1 MDDEKKDGESLYRT
15 WLVTKLVYRD
25 PKVSEA
31 FRLRTVNEILLPD
44 MFSEQPGINI
54 INDLY
59 RRIMAHGDYD
69 QGVAA
74 LAVDEKIIC
83 IPANDGVNHINV
95 YSKGLTKLGRGLS
108 NFASI
113 PFDHPVDG
121 RCASVEGYWYFLKTG
136 RLFPHLK
143 ELSGINAK
151 KEGKK
156 YPSIE
161 LSDFII
167 QIKQAITCKILQN
180 DKLREDVKASTLPFV
195 HYYVYYGALG
205 DFKVI
210 PVGGDQWMME
220 HLEAIRADL
229 RESIE

>member
-1 MDDEKKDGESLYRT
+1 MYKETSIEEQYKT
-15 WLVTKLVYRD
+15 WLVERLVYRD

-31 FRLRTVNEILLPD
+31 FRLRTVNEHLTPAKFGTFPTI
-44 MFSEQPGINI
+44 GI
-54 INDLY
+54 INEIY
-59 RRIMAHGDYD
+59 RRVMAHGDYD

-74 LAVDEKIIC
+74 LAVEEKMIC

-136 RLFPHLK
+136 RLYPHLK
-143 ELSGINAK
+143 ELSGVSAK

-180 DKLREDVKASTLPFV
+180 EKLREDVKASTLPFV
-195 HYYVYYGALG
+195 HYYVYYGAHG